1 MVKKLRF
8 AWRAAALAAAILAPA
23 TAAYSAEPAPGY
35 ADLADLTI
43 AAPVIVHAVITDVE
57 RISEKDSPGLAPGR
71 ARLLVTARVDA
82 ALVAPSAVPALLSWL
97 WDAPLDARGKAP
109 KPKGLP
115 IIAWTAVPAADGK
128 TRLVAGGGQMAW
140 DAATEARVRAIAV
153 EARSG
158 TVPAINGV
166 SNGFRVDGTV
176 PGESESQFFLTAT
189 DGNRLT
195 MVVTAKPGEVRRVA
209 ISRGDVID
217 ESAAMVR
224 PETLLQYRLA
234 CILPA
239 DLPAAAGGG
248 DKALAADWRAA
259 LAAIGPCGRTPQNN

>member
-1 MVKKLRF
+1 MAKMLRF
-8 AWRAAALAAAILAPA
+8 ALVPAVIAAGLLSAA
-23 TAAYSAEPAPGY
+23 TAAYSAEPVHSY
-35 ADLADLTI
+35 ADLADLI
-43 AAPVIVHAVITDVE
+43 LSAPVIVHAVITDVE
-57 RISEKDSPGLAPGR
+57 RISDKNSPGLAPGR

-82 ALVAPSAVPALLSWL
+82 ALIAPSAVPALLSWL

-109 KPKGLP
+109 KPKGMP
-115 IIAWTAVPAADGK
+115 IIAWTAAPAADGK
-128 TRLVAGGGQMAW
+128 TRLVAGAGQMPW
-140 DAATEARVRAIAV
+140 DAATEARVRAIAT

-189 DGNRLT
+189 DGGRLT
-195 MVVTAKPGEVRRVA
+195 MVITTKPGEIRRVA

-217 ESAAMVR
+217 ESAAMVQ

-234 CILPA
+234 CFLPA
-239 DLPAAAGGG
+239 TLPPAAGGG
-248 DKALAADWRAA
+248 DKALAADWHAA
-259 LAAIGPCGRTPQNN
+259 LAAIGPCGRTP

>member
-1 MVKKLRF
+1 MVKTLRF
-8 AWRAAALAAAILAPA
+8 AWGPAAMALGIVGAA
-23 TAAYSAEPAPGY
+23 TAAYSAEPSPTF

-57 RISEKDSPGLAPGR
+57 RIGDKDSPGLAPGR
-71 ARLLVTARVDA
+71 ARLLVTARLDA
-82 ALVAPSAVPALLSWL
+82 ALVAPSAVPAALSWL

-109 KPKGLP
+109 KPKGQP

-128 TRLVAGGGQMAW
+128 TRLVAGAAQMPW
-140 DAATEARVRAIAV
+140 DATTEARVRAIAT

-166 SNGFRVDGTV
+166 ANGFRVDGTI
-176 PGESESQFFLTAT
+176 PGESESQFFLTAS
-189 DGNRLT
+189 DGARLT
-195 MVVTAKPGEVRRVA
+195 MIVTTKPGEIRRVA

-234 CILPA
+234 CF
-239 DLPAAAGGG
+239 LPAALPPAAGG
-248 DKALAADWRAA
+248 DDTALAADWRAA
-259 LAAIGPCGRTPQNN
+259 LAAIGPCGRTL